1 MRVPELL
8 DALRGEHT
16 LNWLALQLRTSPVQV
31 YRLARGDSRL
41 GLVVAK
47 RMMVVFP
54 ERRGV
59 IIEAMVGQGEWLSI
73 AQVGGAR
80 ERGGSGEREESG
92 PA

>member
-8 DALRGEHT
+8 DALRGERT

-31 YRLARGDSRL
+31 YRLSRGESTL

-54 ERRGV
+54 EYRE
-59 IIEAMVGQGEWLSI
+59 IIVETMLWPG
-73 AQVGGAR
+73 
-80 ERGGSGEREESG
+80 GER
-92 PA
+92 